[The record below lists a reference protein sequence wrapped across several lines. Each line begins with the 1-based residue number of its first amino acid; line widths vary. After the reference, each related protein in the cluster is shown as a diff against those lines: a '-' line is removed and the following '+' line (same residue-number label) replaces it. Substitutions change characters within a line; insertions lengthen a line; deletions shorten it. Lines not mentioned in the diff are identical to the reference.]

1 MWSNSWGGQ
10 YCLMSSINNSQELDA
25 AIHDPEELRSR
36 SRSPLFF
43 VVAFVAALAVTAALV
58 GGYFVLRSRHAA
70 QTLASQQQ
78 AAAPAKPVPQPEVK
92 IFEDQ
97 AIIKGAQVVVGGT
110 VQNISNAALSDLSL
124 ELELTRRAD
133 NSTESRR
140 VALTPKSLGPGEQ
153 AKYALTVLSRDYKRV
168 RVLRVKSEGRND
180 EIAFATAPGNQ
191 RPAGP
196 PQQSNK
202 TIIVNRP
209 APRDGNGDFINS
221 PDNPTTIR

>member
-1 MWSNSWGGQ
+1 
-10 YCLMSSINNSQELDA
+10 MSSINNSEHMDA

-43 VVAFVAALAVTAALV
+43 LVAVLAALAVTSALL
-58 GGYFVLRSRHAA
+58 GGYFYLRSRHAA
-70 QTLASQQQ
+70 QTLATEQQQ
-78 AAAPAKPVPQPEVK
+78 TAPAKPVVQPEVK

-97 AIIKGAQVVVGGT
+97 AMIKGAQVTVGGT
-110 VQNISNAALSDLSL
+110 VQNISTEKIADISL

-133 NSTESRR
+133 GSTESRTI
-140 VALTPKSLGPGEQ
+140 AIAPKDLAPGEQ
-153 AKYALTVLSRDYKRV
+153 GKYALTVLSRDFKRARIV
-168 RVLRVKSEGRND
+168 RVKSGARGGEL
-180 EIAFATAPGNQ
+180 AFATAPGNQ

-196 PQQSNK
+196 PPSNSK

-209 APRDGNGDFINS
+209 ATDSNGGFINT

>member
-1 MWSNSWGGQ
+1 
-10 YCLMSSINNSQELDA
+10 MSIMDRTRELDTV
-25 AIHDPEELRSR
+25 AIHDPEEIRSR

-43 VVAFVAALAVTAALV
+43 LVAALAGLAVTAALL
-58 GGYFVLRSRHAA
+58 GGYFYLRSRHAA
-70 QTLASQQQ
+70 QTLATEQQQ
-78 AAAPAKPVPQPEVK
+78 QSAPAKPVVQPEVK

-97 AIIKGAQVVVGGT
+97 AIIKGAQVVLGGT
-110 VQNISNAALSDLSL
+110 VQNISSSSLSDISL

-133 NSTESRR
+133 GSTESRTIA
-140 VALTPKSLGPGEQ
+140 VTPKDLAPGGEG
-153 AKYALTVLSRDYKRV
+153 KYALTVLSRDYKRA
-168 RVLRVKSEGRND
+168 RVMRVKSSARAG

-191 RPAGP
+191 RPSGP
-196 PQQSNK
+196 PQSNTK

>member
-1 MWSNSWGGQ
+1 MSITDNS
-10 YCLMSSINNSQELDA
+10 IEELDA

-43 VVAFVAALAVTAALV
+43 VVALAAALV
-58 GGYFVLRSRHAA
+58 VTTALLGGYFYLRSRHAA
-70 QTLASQQQ
+70 QTRASEQQS
-78 AAAPAKPVPQPEVK
+78 AAPAKPVIQPEVK

-97 AIIKGAQVVVGGT
+97 AMIKGAQVTVGG
-110 VQNISNAALSDLSL
+110 VVENISKAALSDVSL

-133 NSTESRR
+133 GSTESRT
-140 VALTPKSLGPGEQ
+140 VALAPKDLAPGEQ
-153 AKYALTVLSRDYKRV
+153 GKYSLTVLSRDYRRARV
-168 RVLRVKSEGRND
+168 VRVKSGTRSS

-209 APRDGNGDFINS
+209 APRDANGDFINT
-221 PDNPTTIR
+221 PDTPTTIR

>member
-1 MWSNSWGGQ
+1 MPTTDNS
-10 YCLMSSINNSQELDA
+10 LMDA

-43 VVAFVAALAVTAALV
+43 VVAFVAALAVTAALL
-58 GGYFVLRSRHAA
+58 GGYFYLRSRHAA

-78 AAAPAKPVPQPEVK
+78 SAAPAKPVIQPEVK

-97 AIIKGAQVVVGGT
+97 AMIKGTQVTVGGT
-110 VQNISNAALSDLSL
+110 VQNISTAALTDLSL

-133 NSTESRR
+133 GSKESRTI
-140 VALTPKSLGPGEQ
+140 ALAPKDLAPGEQ
-153 AKYALTVLSRDYKRV
+153 AKYALTVLSRDYRQARV
-168 RVLRVKSEGRND
+168 VRVKSGARAN
-180 EIAFATAPGNQ
+180 EIAFTSAPGNQ

-196 PQQSNK
+196 PPSGNK

-209 APRDGNGDFINS
+209 RDANGDFINT
-221 PDNPTTIR
+221 PDNPTPIR

>member
-1 MWSNSWGGQ
+1 
-10 YCLMSSINNSQELDA
+10 MSIINRTQELDTA

-43 VVAFVAALAVTAALV
+43 LVAMLAGLAVAAALL
-58 GGYFVLRSRHAA
+58 GGYFILRSRHAA
-70 QTLASQQQ
+70 QTLATEQQQ
-78 AAAPAKPVPQPEVK
+78 SAPARPVVQPEVK

-97 AIIKGAQVVVGGT
+97 AMIKGAQVVLGGT
-110 VQNISNAALSDLSL
+110 VQNISSASLSDISL

-133 NSTESRR
+133 GSTESRTI
-140 VALTPKSLGPGEQ
+140 AIAPKDLAPGAEG
-153 AKYALTVLSRDYKRV
+153 KYALTVLSRDYKRA
-168 RVLRVKSEGRND
+168 RILRVKSGARAG

-191 RPAGP
+191 RPSGP
-196 PQQSNK
+196 PQSNTK

>member
-1 MWSNSWGGQ
+1 MPTTDNS
-10 YCLMSSINNSQELDA
+10 LADA

-43 VVAFVAALAVTAALV
+43 VVAFVAALALTAALL
-58 GGYFVLRSRHAA
+58 GGYFYLRSRHAA

-78 AAAPAKPVPQPEVK
+78 QQTPAKPVIQPELK

-97 AIIKGAQVVVGGT
+97 AIIKGTQVTVGGT
-110 VQNISNAALSDLSL
+110 VENISKAALTDISL
-124 ELELTRRAD
+124 ELELTRRRD
-133 NSTESRR
+133 GSKESRTI
-140 VALTPKSLGPGEQ
+140 ALAPKDLAPGEQ
-153 AKYALTVLSRDYKRV
+153 GKYALTVLSRDYRQARVVRV
-168 RVLRVKSEGRND
+168 RSGARAG
-180 EIAFATAPGNQ
+180 EIAFTSAPGNQ

-196 PQQSNK
+196 PPSANK

-209 APRDGNGDFINS
+209 RDANGDFINT

>member
-1 MWSNSWGGQ
+1 
-10 YCLMSSINNSQELDA
+10 MSSINNSHEMDA
-25 AIHDPEELRSR
+25 AIHDPDELRSR

-43 VVAFVAALAVTAALV
+43 VVAFVAALFVTATLV

-78 AAAPAKPVPQPEVK
+78 AATPEKPAPQPEVK

-97 AIIKGAQVVVGGT
+97 AMIKGAQVVLGGT

-133 NSTESRR
+133 GSTEARTL
-140 VALTPKSLGPGEQ
+140 ALTPKTLGPGEQ
-153 AKYALTVLSRDYKRV
+153 GKYALTVLSRDYKRA
-168 RVLRVKSEGRND
+168 RVLRVKSGSRTG

-196 PQQSNK
+196 PRQTNK

-209 APRDGNGDFINS
+209 ARDGNGDFINT

>member
-1 MWSNSWGGQ
+1 MSITDNSVE
-10 YCLMSSINNSQELDA
+10 ELDA
-25 AIHDPEELRSR
+25 AIHDPEQLRSR

-43 VVAFVAALAVTAALV
+43 VVALAAALV
-58 GGYFVLRSRHAA
+58 VTTALLGGYFYLRSRHAA
-70 QTLASQQQ
+70 QARASEQQQ
-78 AAAPAKPVPQPEVK
+78 SAAPAKPVIQPEVK

-97 AIIKGAQVVVGGT
+97 AMIKGTQVIVGGA
-110 VQNISNAALSDLSL
+110 VENISKAALSDLSL

-133 NSTESRR
+133 GSTESRT
-140 VALTPKSLGPGEQ
+140 VALTPKNLASGEQ
-153 AKYALTVLSRDYKRV
+153 GKYSLTVLSRDYKRV
-168 RVLRVKSEGRND
+168 RVVRVKSGARSS

-209 APRDGNGDFINS
+209 APRDANGDFINT
-221 PDNPTTIR
+221 PDTPTTIR

>member
-1 MWSNSWGGQ
+1 MSITDNSVE
-10 YCLMSSINNSQELDA
+10 ELDA

-43 VVAFVAALAVTAALV
+43 VVALAAALV
-58 GGYFVLRSRHAA
+58 VTTALLGGYFYLRSRHAA
-70 QTLASQQQ
+70 QARVSEQQST
-78 AAAPAKPVPQPEVK
+78 APAKPVIQPEVK

-97 AIIKGAQVVVGGT
+97 AIIKGAQVIVGGA
-110 VQNISNAALSDLSL
+110 VENISKAALSDLSL

-133 NSTESRR
+133 GSTESRT
-140 VALTPKSLGPGEQ
+140 VALTPKNLASGEQ
-153 AKYALTVLSRDYKRV
+153 GKYSLTVLSRDYKRA
-168 RVLRVKSEGRND
+168 RVVRVKSGARSS

-209 APRDGNGDFINS
+209 AQRDANGDFINT